1 MPFFVRWGMIH
12 AGRIGRDMNSRQLYL
27 RDTSRSTK
35 LVDKC
40 HVVQRCPRSLNIKKR
55 TQGNKSLRNRGFQKS
70 KKIRDVS
77 RPTKDTEIC
86 FTVHWEV
93 VHIPRTRTWT
103 PEARRGRVEKSYKQI
118 IKSRSPQERRRHN
131 PREVVRNV
139 NKCEV
144 SHVLGENTN
153 QRRRIS
159 HKHGV
164 TTKRVFRNKKQ
175 SLELESQSTAV
186 HERTGR
192 WALLTEVAAVLAGPS
207 LPPGWR
213 AWTQTSAVWVVAPT
227 ASASQWVL
235 SSSSPARQQESCM
248 SVEQSVTSRIK
259 TRIVYVR
266 YTTKNSLSDD
276 QIQVRSVRWP
286 LLNLTLD

>member
-175 SLELESQSTAV
+175 SLELESQRVPQSTKEQEGE
-186 HERTGR
+186 HYLLGWLLCWLGR
-192 WALLTEVAAVLAGPS
+192 HSRQDGGRGHRLLQCES
-207 LPPGWR
+207 W
-213 AWTQTSAVWVVAPT
+213 
-227 ASASQWVL
+227 
-235 SSSSPARQQESCM
+235 RQQPRLLNGS
-248 SVEQSVTSRIK
+248 
-259 TRIVYVR
+259 
-266 YTTKNSLSDD
+266 
-276 QIQVRSVRWP
+276 WAP
-286 LLNLTLD
+286 LLLQGNRNHVCQLTKA